1 MKDDGRKE
9 WQTEDKA
16 TYDEKTMDSSIDV
29 LLCSQSSDWLLDK

>member
-1 MKDDGRKE
+1 MAINDDGRTE

-29 LLCSQSSDWLLDK
+29 LLSTVNLETYY